1 MQEKDQQKLNRS
13 SQSLPKPSWKEEV
26 NRRLEEH
33 KSRKGLSVV
42 NQSSA
47 SEEHVSVSDRAATAA
62 ARVAARFSKAP
73 SYSDMQ
79 AAEARAALREAEVAT
94 RAALE
99 AQVAAQAALANLER
113 AAENEFDYAEETQ
126 TIAAPQ
132 WQRDEPW
139 QKDEPDSA
147 ANPEPI
153 SYETVGAPE
162 SFYAPTGGHPANDRP
177 EDQSAVSRANVSP
190 SSEASHPRTV
200 EAQPIHGNVI
210 HFPREIVATRRMR
223 PRLAGYEP
231 SAQEQMG
238 QLSIFEVD
246 PSTISIEPTASTVVE
261 TTLPTPSWSG
271 PEWSALELDIEPE
284 EREAFDEG
292 PPTIS
297 VGIELAP
304 FELRLMAAT
313 VDFALI
319 LCLACA
325 AVFGIAGHF
334 THAPSMKSAE
344 IVGAVAL
351 LAGGI
356 LYQAFFLL
364 TMLSTPGMMYAGI
377 AFCTF
382 DDERATRVQLR
393 KRVTALLASVLPMGL
408 GIAWSIFDEGH
419 LSWHD
424 RISRT
429 YHRSC

>member
-1 MQEKDQQKLNRS
+1 M
-13 SQSLPKPSWKEEV
+13 

-42 NQSSA
+42 DQPSTREDHA
-47 SEEHVSVSDRAATAA
+47 SVSDRAAMAA
-62 ARVAARFSKAP
+62 ARVAARFSQAP
-73 SYSDMQ
+73 SYSEMQ
-79 AAEARAALREAEVAT
+79 AAEARAALREAQVAT

-99 AQVAAQAALANLER
+99 AQVAAQEALANLER
-113 AAENEFDYAEETQ
+113 ASENQFDYEEDTQ
-126 TIAAPQ
+126 TVAAAPQ
-132 WQRDEPW
+132 WQDEPW
-139 QKDEPDSA
+139 PQDEQSSS
-147 ANPEPI
+147 PEPAP
-153 SYETVGAPE
+153 YETAAAPGASPE
-162 SFYAPTGGHPANDRP
+162 SFPDSFYAP
-177 EDQSAVSRANVSP
+177 AVSRPASDRPVISRP
-190 SSEASHPRTV
+190 DVAHSDEASHPRTV

-261 TTLPTPSWSG
+261 TTLPAPSWSG

-284 EREAFDEG
+284 EREVFDDG
-292 PPTIS
+292 PPSITA
-297 VGIELAP
+297 GIDLAP

-344 IVGAVAL
+344 IVGTVAL
-351 LAGGI
+351 LAGSI

-364 TMLSTPGMMYAGI
+364 VMMSTPGMMYARI

-382 DDERATRVQLR
+382 DDERPTRLQLR

-408 GIAWSIFDEGH
+408 GIAWSIFDEDH

-429 YHRSC
+429 YQRSC

>member
-1 MQEKDQQKLNRS
+1 M
-13 SQSLPKPSWKEEV
+13 

-42 NQSSA
+42 DQSSTP
-47 SEEHVSVSDRAATAA
+47 EEHASVSDRAAMAA

-73 SYSDMQ
+73 SYSEMQ
-79 AAEARAALREAEVAT
+79 AAEARSALREAQVAT

-99 AQVAAQAALANLER
+99 AQVAAQEALANLER
-113 AAENEFDYAEETQ
+113 AAENEFHYVEDTQ
-126 TIAAPQ
+126 TVAAAPQ
-132 WQRDEPW
+132 WQLDEPW
-139 QKDEPDSA
+139 RQDEQGAGGSPESA
-147 ANPEPI
+147 P
-153 SYETVGAPE
+153 YETASAPESSPE
-162 SFYAPTGGHPANDRP
+162 SFYAPAGSHPAKDRP
-177 EDQSAVSRANVSP
+177 TASRSD
-190 SSEASHPRTV
+190 EAPHPRTV

-261 TTLPTPSWSG
+261 TTLPAPSWSG
-271 PEWSALELDIEPE
+271 PEWSALELDVEPE

-292 PPTIS
+292 PPSITA
-297 VGIELAP
+297 GIDLAP

-319 LCLACA
+319 LCLVCA

-334 THAPSMKSAE
+334 MHAPSMKSAE

-351 LAGGI
+351 LAGGV

-364 TMLSTPGMMYAGI
+364 VMMSTPGMMYAGI

-382 DDERATRVQLR
+382 DDERPTRVQLR

-408 GIAWSIFDEGH
+408 GIAWSIFDEDH

-429 YHRSC
+429 YQRSC

>member
-1 MQEKDQQKLNRS
+1 
-13 SQSLPKPSWKEEV
+13 V
-26 NRRLEEH
+26 NRRLEQH

-42 NQSSA
+42 DESSTH
-47 SEEHVSVSDRAATAA
+47 EEHASVSDRAAMAA

-73 SYSDMQ
+73 SYSEMQ
-79 AAEARAALREAEVAT
+79 AAEARAALREAQVAT
-94 RAALE
+94 QAALE
-99 AQVAAQAALANLER
+99 AQVAAQEALANLER
-113 AAENEFDYAEETQ
+113 AAENEFDYAEDAQ
-126 TIAAPQ
+126 TTVAAPQ
-132 WQRDEPW
+132 WQQEQPW
-139 QKDEPDSA
+139 QEDEQGASPASKA
-147 ANPEPI
+147 A
-153 SYETVGAPE
+153 GAPE
-162 SFYAPTGGHPANDRP
+162 TSAGSFYAPASSHSANDLP
-177 EDQSAVSRANVSP
+177 PVSHSAVSHSDIAHP
-190 SSEASHPRTV
+190 DEALHPRTV
-200 EAQPIHGNVI
+200 DVQPIHGNVI

-231 SAQEQMG
+231 SAQEQVG

-246 PSTISIEPTASTVVE
+246 PSSISIEPTASTVVE
-261 TTLPTPSWSG
+261 TTLPAPSWSG

-284 EREAFDEG
+284 EREAYDEG

-297 VGIELAP
+297 IGIDLAP

-382 DDERATRVQLR
+382 DDERPTRVQLR

-408 GIAWSIFDEGH
+408 GIAWSIFDEDH